1 MFRVRFAFLLVA
13 LVVASSAVYATEEI
27 AVSAPRASAPRS
39 IDVIVTDNRGNHI
52 AGLTQSDFQI
62 LEDGKPCDIAKF
74 AALSRG
80 PDGSD
85 AQPPRNILLIFDE
98 TSISLNARQATAAS
112 LRSFVDQRVRPID
125 RVMVM
130 TIAGVGGVF
139 PVTNWTS
146 NKQDILLALGKAEQ
160 STVGNK
166 GYERRETER
175 NIEQTITFAQQTEA
189 ANNGQ
194 PVPIT
199 FDTIMNHGR
208 QYASLM
214 QQEARAAAGAVY
226 EALSYLGSGPGK
238 KVVVIAGGG
247 LSTRPGADLFQ
258 YIESLRAQA
267 VMGNLG
273 KSLAHGAQQSNPLSE
288 TSRFEITDTV
298 RDIARNAHNRGIIV
312 YAIDP
317 DTSGTSMT
325 EVERT
330 STRDTGEEFVGV
342 ADRLSGYQ
350 MLSSAT
356 GGLTLTGR
364 GDTPLTQISSDLD
377 NHYILGYT
385 QSLNE
390 KGQLPKT
397 DVKVLKPGYGVRFA
411 FTGGP
416 ETKDSEI
423 QDAVIA
429 NHAAGAVWSNDL
441 QISLLKEAP
450 QPDAEG
456 RRVKLRVLI
465 PVKSLQLEKTGNE
478 VTGGFFVYIST
489 GDGAGHTSAVNRQ
502 AHDIRWPADK
512 LPEMEDKTIGF
523 NVDVVMKP
531 GRNQISVGVL
541 DQRSKHMGFAK
552 TNI

>member
-1 MFRVRFAFLLVA
+1 MFRVRCALLLVA
-13 LVVASSAVYATEEI
+13 VVAAPLAVYADELVAI
-27 AVSAPRASAPRS
+27 APPSTAPRS
-39 IDVIVTDNRGNHI
+39 IDVVVTDNHGNHI
-52 AGLTQSDFQI
+52 AGLTQADFQI
-62 LEDGKPCDIAKF
+62 LEDGKPRDIARF
-74 AALSRG
+74 TPLARVA
-80 PDGSD
+80 DGAD
-85 AQPPRNILLIFDE
+85 VQPTRNMLLIFDE
-98 TSISLNARQATAAS
+98 TSISLSARHTTVAS
-112 LRSFVDQRVRPID
+112 LKSFVEQRVRPID
-125 RVMVM
+125 RVMVL

-146 NKQDILLALGKAEQ
+146 SRQDLLAALDKAEQ
-160 STVGNK
+160 ATVGNK

-175 NIEQTITFAQQTEA
+175 NIEQTITFAQQAEA
-189 ANNGQ
+189 DNNGQ
-194 PVPIT
+194 SIPIT

-214 QQEARAAAGAVY
+214 QQEARASAGAVY

-258 YIESLRAQA
+258 YIESIRNQA

-273 KSLAHGAQQSNPLSE
+273 RSLAVGAQSANPLSE
-288 TSRFEITDTV
+288 VSRFEITDTV
-298 RDIARNAHNRGIIV
+298 REIARNAHDRGIIV
-312 YAIDP
+312 YTLDP
-317 DTSGTSMT
+317 DTSGTST
-325 EVERT
+325 PEIERT

-350 MLSSAT
+350 LLSSVT
-356 GGLTLTGR
+356 GGLTLIGR
-364 GDTPLTQISSDLD
+364 GDIPLAQISSDLD
-377 NHYILGYT
+377 NHYLLGYT
-385 QSLNE
+385 QSLND
-390 KGQLPKT
+390 KGKLPKT
-397 DVKVLKPGYGVRFA
+397 DVKVLKPGYGVRYAFA
-411 FTGGP
+411 GGP

-429 NHAAGAVWSNDL
+429 NHANGAVWSNDL
-441 QISLLKEAP
+441 QISILKDPP

-465 PVKSLQLEKTGNE
+465 PVKSLQLQHDGNE
-478 VTGGFFVYIST
+478 VTGGFAVYIST
-489 GDGAGHTSAVNRQ
+489 GDGEGHTSAVNRQ
-502 AHDIRWPADK
+502 VHDIRWPADK

-523 NVDVVMKP
+523 AVDVVMKP

-552 TNI
+552 ASI

>member
-1 MFRVRFAFLLVA
+1 MFRVRFALLLVA
-13 LVVASSAVYATEEI
+13 LLIAPLAFCAEESIVVNPPATT
-27 AVSAPRASAPRS
+27 APRS
-39 IDVIVTDNRGNHI
+39 IDVIVTDNHGNHI
-52 AGLTQSDFQI
+52 AGLARSDFQI
-62 LEDGKPCDIAKF
+62 LEDGKPCDITKF
-74 AALSRG
+74 AALSTG
-80 PDGSD
+80 SDGSD
-85 AQPPRNILLIFDE
+85 LQPPRSILLIFDE
-98 TSISLNARQATAAS
+98 TSISLNARHATVAS
-112 LRSFVDQRVRPID
+112 LRSFVDHRVRPID

-139 PVTNWTS
+139 PVTSWTS
-146 NKQDILLALGKAEQ
+146 NKQEILQALDKAEQ

-175 NIEQTITFAQQTEA
+175 NIDQTITFAQQSEA
-189 ANNGQ
+189 NNNGQ

-226 EALSYLGSGPGK
+226 ESMTYLGSGPGK

-258 YIESLRAQA
+258 YIESLRSQA

-273 KSLAHGAQQSNPLSE
+273 KSLARGAQQSNPLSE

-298 RDIARNAHNRGIIV
+298 REIARNAHNRGIIV

-317 DTSGTSMT
+317 DTNGTSTT

-350 MLSSAT
+350 LLSSVT

-364 GDTPLTQISSDLD
+364 GDMPVAQISSDLD
-377 NHYILGYT
+377 NHYVIGYT
-385 QSLNE
+385 QSLND

-397 DVKVLKPGYGVRFA
+397 DVKVTKPGYGVRFA

-429 NHAAGAVWSNDL
+429 NHAIGAVWSNDL
-441 QISLLKEAP
+441 QISLLKDQP
-450 QPDAEG
+450 LPDADG

-465 PVKSLQLEKTGNE
+465 PVKSLQLEKDGND
-478 VTGGFFVYIST
+478 VIGGFAVYIST
-489 GDGAGHTSAVNRQ
+489 GDGQGHTSPVNRQ

-541 DQRSKHMGFAK
+541 DRRSKHMGFAK
-552 TNI
+552 TTL